1 MNKNLT
7 FPGIQK
13 MPFLYAGNLSVV
25 SNPCLSGNLLSGNLQ
40 SGDIFVRSS
49 FFSHAQCVPA
59 IRIYYR

>member
-1 MNKNLT
+1 MNRDLT

-25 SNPCLSGNLLSGNLQ
+25 SNPCQSGNLL